1 MQVNDILLLYD
12 YNDWANKRILDAAA
26 ALSDAD
32 FLARRNLVWGSVRS
46 TLAHAW
52 GAEWIWRQRCQFGA
66 APTTLPA
73 ADDFPTLAALRA
85 RWDEEEAAMRAYLSG
100 LDNEQLNGQFSYR
113 TTGGKL
119 YSAVLWQILAHIVNH
134 GTQHR
139 AEVAQTLTDLG
150 HSPGDVDLIVYLRQR
165 AAAM

>member
-1 MQVNDILLLYD
+1 MHKADILLLYD
-12 YNDWANKRILDAAA
+12 YNYWANKRILDAAA

-32 FLARRNLVWGSVRS
+32 FLVPRTLVWGSVRN

-52 GAEWIWRQRCQFGA
+52 GAEWIWRQRCQGTS
-66 APTTLPA
+66 PTALPS
-73 ADDFPTLAALRA
+73 ADEFPTLAVLQA

-100 LDNEQLNGQFSYR
+100 LSEEQLNGALRYR
-113 TTGGKL
+113 TTGGKE
-119 YSAVLWQILAHIVNH
+119 YSAVLWQILAHVVNH

-150 HSPGDVDLIVYLRQR
+150 HSPGDVDLIIYLRQR
-165 AAAM
+165 AAM

>member
-1 MQVNDILLLYD
+1 VQVNDVLLLYD
-12 YNDWANKRILDAAA
+12 YNYWANRRILDAAA
-26 ALSDAD
+26 ALSDTD
-32 FLARRNLVWGSVRS
+32 FLAPRNLVWGSVRN

-52 GAEWIWRQRCQFGA
+52 GAEWVWRQRCQFGA
-66 APTTLPA
+66 APASLPS

-100 LDNEQLNGQFSYR
+100 LDNEHLNGALSYR
-113 TTGGKL
+113 TTSGKQ
-119 YSAVLWQILAHIVNH
+119 YSAVLWHILAHVVNH

-139 AEVAQTLTDLG
+139 AEVAQVLTDLG
-150 HSPGDVDLIVYLRQR
+150 HSPGDVDMILYLRQR